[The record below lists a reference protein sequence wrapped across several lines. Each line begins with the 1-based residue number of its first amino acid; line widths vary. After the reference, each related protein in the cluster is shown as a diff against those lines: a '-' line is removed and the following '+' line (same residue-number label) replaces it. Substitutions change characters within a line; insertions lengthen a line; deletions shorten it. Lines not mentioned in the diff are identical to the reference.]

1 MQNLKKGLKSK
12 FQGINQIVRY
22 SLDYWDR
29 NGVSNLLVSLPP
41 GHIIGEMEILW
52 ESLQCK
58 ALFGSQLAY
67 VVIVANYGHVV
78 ATGAHIGGQCGAH
91 PFHIL
96 SDIDA
101 TPLVNRV
108 RIVHGLV
115 QDRVVLMAVRVV
127 VIVVNLGGEID
138 NVAYSLGQRQLLRKR
153 ETVHGRTCSVLLVP
167 ECNDVDPL
175 TILRKVAVIAG
186 VQNLFLHSVI
196 QRAEGAFD
204 DIVCVAAVMVHQIL
218 HILTEDGF
226 GLAFFDHPVDL
237 RIENSA
243 LVFEA
248 FAVAC
253 YRERLAG
260 EPCCKN
266 IDLVALLQMLIVHI
280 ALMEIWGPVEIG
292 AIGSAGVLVDLVSI
306 SYLAAGLDK
315 ALADPSDSG
324 EQASYARLRHRTSV
338 TYTAAI

>member
-12 FQGINQIVRY
+12 FQGINHIVRY

-29 NGVSNLLVSLPP
+29 NGVSNLLVSLTS
-41 GHIIGEMEILW
+41 GHSIWETEILR
-52 ESLQCK
+52 ESLQRK
-58 ALFGSQLAY
+58 ALFGGQLAY
-67 VVIVANYGHVV
+67 VVIVANDRNVV
-78 ATGAHIGGQCGAH
+78 AAGAHVGSQSRAH
-91 PFHIL
+91 PLHVL
-96 SDIDA
+96 PDIDA
-101 TPLVNRV
+101 APLVNRV

-153 ETVHGRTCSVLLVP
+153 EAVHGRTCSVLLVP
-167 ECNDVDPL
+167 ECNDVNPL
-175 TILRKVAVIAG
+175 TILRKIAVIAG
-186 VQNLFLHSVI
+186 IQNLFLHSVI
-196 QRAEGAFD
+196 QRAKGAFD

-226 GLAFFDHPVDL
+226 GLAFFDQPVDL

-253 YRERLAG
+253 YRKCLAR
-260 EPCCKN
+260 ESCCKN

-280 ALMEIWGPVEIG
+280 ALMEIWGPVEVLTI
-292 AIGSAGVLVDLVSI
+292 SPAGILVDLISI

-324 EQASYARLRHRTSV
+324 EQASYARLRHQTSV
-338 TYTAAI
+338 TYMAAI